1 VNTVDVRIIE
11 FFNAFVRLS
20 VTLDQL
26 MLFISNANLLKGG
39 VFAALI
45 WWLWF
50 RRSEDMATVRE
61 HLLATLAAALVAI
74 GITQIL
80 QAVLPFRHRPIEE
93 PGLNLTLPYG
103 VPAGWW
109 DGATSFPS
117 DHAVLFFALAVG
129 IWFASHAAGLLAM
142 VYALVLVG
150 LPRVFLGFHYPTDIL
165 GGALIGGAI
174 GAAFNLPP
182 VRGTRRPGSSRR
194 RGPRARHLLLALL
207 SVDLPDRR
215 TILGST
221 RARAHGAPGRER
233 DPLDLSVTAAP
244 GRVTNPGLFNWNGK
258 FGAQRQPSG
267 SPLNPGPPT
276 CLRRHLRM

>member
-50 RRSEDMATVRE
+50 RRTEDMATVRE

-174 GAAFNLPP
+174 GAAFNLP
-182 VRGTRRPGSSRR
+182 
-194 RGPRARHLLLALL
+194 LY
-207 SVDLPDRR
+207 VD
-215 TILGST
+215 
-221 RARAHGAPGRER
+221 
-233 DPLDLSVTAAP
+233 
-244 GRVTNPGLFNWNGK
+244 
-258 FGAQRQPSG
+258 PS
-267 SPLNPGPPT
+267 PA
-276 CLRRHLRM
+276 